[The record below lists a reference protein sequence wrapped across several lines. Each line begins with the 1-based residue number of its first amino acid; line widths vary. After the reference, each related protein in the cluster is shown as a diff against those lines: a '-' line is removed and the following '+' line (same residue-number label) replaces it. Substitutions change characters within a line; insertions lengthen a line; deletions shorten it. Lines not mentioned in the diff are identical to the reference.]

1 MAERGMETNLR
12 RFFRLLGRSNVAKG
26 DGRPFA
32 HAAEDTASHVEQ
44 VRRCVVLCN
53 LAGVEDT
60 DPVVTNDRA

>member
-1 MAERGMETNLR
+1 MGATLR
-12 RFFRLLGRSNVAKG
+12 RLSRLLGPPDVTEG

-44 VRRCVVLCN
+44 VRRCVVLGD

-60 DPVVTNDRA
+60 DPVVANDRA